1 MCFLFDVAVVVFT
14 IFPFLISTAIGF
26 VSGVESTCLPF
37 CFLPVYE
44 SGGTGIQ
51 YQLKKYSAVDSVGSV
66 QEVIREWLGN
76 EETSVW
82 LSETLAVDL
91 GLPMRTPPIPETVQ
105 LLVLATCRP
114 FLLVIIFKERNH
126 EIDRKKARG
135 YCTEMSQLLTPL
147 VHRFCSEDFALLTC
161 AMSEEDVDLTE
172 LKEEIKQRIDMLDG
186 FYGGPINVSKAAYV
200 ELRKAVILTACTTS
214 IPYHLNMKDLNPIE
228 VRQLG
233 RTVCRVNR

>member
-1 MCFLFDVAVVVFT
+1 MSFFLF
-14 IFPFLISTAIGF
+14 LH
-26 VSGVESTCLPF
+26 
-37 CFLPVYE
+37 VYE

-51 YQLKKYSAVDSVGSV
+51 YQLKKYSAVESVGSF
-66 QEVIREWLGN
+66 QEVIHEWLGN
-76 EETSVW
+76 EETSMW

-105 LLVLATCRP
+105 LLLLATRRP
-114 FLLVIIFKERNH
+114 FLMVILFKERNH
-126 EIDRKKARG
+126 EIDRKKARD

-147 VHRFCSEDFALLTC
+147 VHRFCSEDFALLAC
-161 AMSEEDVDLTE
+161 AMPAEDVNLGE
-172 LKEEIKQRIDMLDG
+172 LKKEIQQRTDMLDG

-200 ELRKAVILTACTTS
+200 ELRKAVVLTACTTS
-214 IPYHLNMKDLNPIE
+214 IPYHLDMKDLNPNE